1 MKWNRLAAMA
11 RKEFVQIVRD
21 WRSFAIVAAMP
32 VVMMLMYGYGV
43 SLDFKHIPMYVYD
56 RESSQQSQDLLK
68 AFQSSQYFDVLGAE
82 ESYHAL
88 VHHIDAGDCKFAL
101 VIPWDFSQRLQ
112 EGRPVEVQALI
123 DATDS
128 NMANIIIGYAG
139 AVVSTYSQKVQLNW
153 MRMHG
158 QPEPRYPI
166 QIDARTWFNEDLE
179 SRAFIV
185 PGVVAIVMAV
195 IGTFL
200 TSLTISREWE
210 RGTME
215 QLVSTPVTALEV
227 IVGKLVPYFLI
238 GLAATAMCAAIGV
251 YWFEIPFRGT
261 ATTLFC
267 ASFLFL
273 AAVLGTGFWIS
284 AASRSQ
290 LVASQIAIVVTF
302 MPAFLLSGFIFP
314 IDQMPVALRA
324 ITYAVPAR
332 YYNTILKNVFLKGL
346 GVSTMLWQFAALG
359 LYGAAVAAVAV
370 WSFRKR
376 LD

>member
-1 MKWNRLAAMA
+1 MRWNRLAAMA

-32 VVMMLMYGYGV
+32 VVMTLMYGYGV

-68 AFQSSQYFDVLGAE
+68 AFQSSQYFDVLGAAE
-82 ESYHAL
+82 NYRAI
-88 VHHIDAGDCKFAL
+88 VHHIDAGECKFAL

-112 EGRPVEVQALI
+112 EGRPVAVQALI

-128 NMANIIIGYAG
+128 NM

-158 QPEPRYPI
+158 QPELRYPI

-267 ASFLFL
+267 GSFLFL
-273 AAVLGTGFWIS
+273 AAGLGTGFWIS

-314 IDQMPVALRA
+314 IDQMPAALRA

-332 YYNTILKNVFLKGL
+332 YYDTILKNVFLKGL
-346 GVSTMLWQFAALG
+346 GVSTMLWQFIALG
-359 LYGAAVAAVAV
+359 LYGAAVTVVAV
-370 WSFRKR
+370 RSFRKR

>member
-1 MKWNRLAAMA
+1 
-11 RKEFVQIVRD
+11 
-21 WRSFAIVAAMP
+21 
-32 VVMMLMYGYGV
+32 
-43 SLDFKHIPMYVYD
+43 
-56 RESSQQSQDLLK
+56 
-68 AFQSSQYFDVLGAE
+68 VLGAADNYR
-82 ESYHAL
+82 SI

-112 EGRPVEVQALI
+112 EGRPVAVQALI

-128 NMANIIIGYAG
+128 NLANIITGYAG
-139 AVVSTYSQKVQLNW
+139 AVVDAYSRKVQLDW

-158 QPEPRYPI
+158 QPELRYPI
-166 QIDARTWFNEDLE
+166 RIDARTWFNEDLE

-185 PGVVAIVMAV
+185 PGVIAIVMAV

-200 TSLTISREWE
+200 TALTISREWE

-227 IVGKLVPYFLI
+227 ILGKLIPYFLI
-238 GLAATAMCAAIGV
+238 GLAATAMCTVIGV
-251 YWFEIPFRGT
+251 YWFEVPFRGSV
-261 ATTLFC
+261 ATLLC
-267 ASFLFL
+267 ASTLFL
-273 AAVLGTGFWIS
+273 AAVLGTGFWVS

-314 IDQMPVALRA
+314 IDQMPAALRA
-324 ITYAVPAR
+324 ITYLVPAR
-332 YYNTILKNVFLKGL
+332 YFDTILKSVFLKGL
-346 GVSTMLWQFAALG
+346 GISTQLSEIWALG
-359 LYGAAVAAVAV
+359 IYGAAVGTIAVR
-370 WSFRKR
+370 SFRKR